1 MITRS
6 WIKKFHL
13 NSMQSDSKK
22 GNTELKDKVQKTLD
36 EMAEDGTVDK
46 IAEKYADYGVPGALC
61 IGKNR

>member
-1 MITRS
+1 
-6 WIKKFHL
+6 
-13 NSMQSDSKK
+13 MQSDSK

-61 IGKNR
+61 IGKNSK